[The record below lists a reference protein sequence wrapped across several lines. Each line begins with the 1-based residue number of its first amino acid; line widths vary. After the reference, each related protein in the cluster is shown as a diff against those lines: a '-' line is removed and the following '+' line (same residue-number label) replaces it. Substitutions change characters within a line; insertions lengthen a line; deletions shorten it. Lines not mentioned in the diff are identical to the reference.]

1 MSEQNEMAERVL
13 EYIERSFT
21 DPSFKPIIGGDLEIV
36 MSGKMP
42 EQYVAVSDVFKAITQ
57 FANALTTKGR
67 ESFTPME
74 LQLTLFT
81 LISDVVVDTD
91 VAPVVH
97 GKWLNGRTFL
107 ENAVCSNCKTTY
119 EAYYSKYQYC
129 PKCGA
134 KMDGEEE

>member
-1 MSEQNEMAERVL
+1 MSDQNEMAEKVL

-21 DPSFKPIIGGDLEIV
+21 DPSFHPIMDGDLEIV

-42 EQYVAVSDVFKAITQ
+42 EQYIGVSDVFKAITQ
-57 FANALTTKGR
+57 FANALTAKGR

-81 LISDVVVDTD
+81 LIADVVVDTD

-97 GKWLNGRTFL
+97 AEWRYVGSNW
-107 ENAVCSNCKTTY
+107 ECSNCLFPV
-119 EAYYSKYQYC
+119 YSKSKFYRYC
-129 PKCGA
+129 PQCGA
-134 KMDGEEE
+134 RMDGGVENA